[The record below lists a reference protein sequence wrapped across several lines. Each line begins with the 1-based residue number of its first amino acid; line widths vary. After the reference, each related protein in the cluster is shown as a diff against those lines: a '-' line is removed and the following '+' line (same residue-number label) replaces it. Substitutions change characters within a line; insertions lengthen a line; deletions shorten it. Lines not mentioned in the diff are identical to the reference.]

1 MGRGPIVAM
10 TNTFY
15 VSMYMHELDSLV
27 YALLVAKNTTFFR
40 FAYIYIHVYMIAQL
54 CTAEESTHRNSTT
67 NTKERNVRT
76 IFGGT

>member
-1 MGRGPIVAM
+1 M

-27 YALLVAKNTTFFR
+27 YALLVAKNTTLFR
-40 FAYIYIHVYMIAQL
+40 FAYIYIHVYMVAQL
-54 CTAEESTHRNSTT
+54 CTAKKPTHRNSTT